1 MATKITKIR
10 KTYTA
15 PTILKPVDKEDDSL
29 VRVVIETPKGCG
41 NKYKFD
47 PELGAFTLS
56 KVLPEGMTF
65 PYDFGFIPSTEGDD
79 GDPVDVLLLMDQPA
93 FPGCI
98 IESRLIGVIEGE
110 QVEDGNNERNDRLIA
125 VAKENR
131 TYSNLTTISDVNK
144 LLLKDIGQ
152 FFVNYHRLRGS
163 KFKVLGTRG
172 PKQANRLLK
181 KAIKRG
187 KAA

>member
-1 MATKITKIR
+1 MAKKIK
-10 KTYTA
+10 KAYTA
-15 PTILKPVDKEDDSL
+15 PTVLKPIDGENDS

-47 PELGAFTLS
+47 PELGAFLLS
-56 KVLPEGMTF
+56 RVLPEGMIF
-65 PYDFGFIPSTEGDD
+65 PYDFGFVPSTEGDD
-79 GDPVDVLLLMDQPA
+79 GDPIDVLLLMDQPA

-110 QVEDGNNERNDRLIA
+110 QEEEGKRERNDRLIA
-125 VAKENR
+125 VANENR
-131 TYSNLTTISDVNK
+131 TYSDLKNISDMNK
-144 LLLKDIGQ
+144 VLLRDIGE
-152 FFVNYHRLRGS
+152 FFVNYHRLRGT
-163 KFKVLGTRG
+163 KFKVLGTKG
-172 PKQANRLLK
+172 PKQAQRLLE

>member
-1 MATKITKIR
+1 MAKK
-10 KTYTA
+10 KKKAYTA
-15 PTILKPVDKEDDSL
+15 PTILKPVGKDDST

-47 PELGAFTLS
+47 PRIGGFVLS
-56 KVLPEGMTF
+56 KVLPEGMAF

-79 GDPVDVLLLMDQPA
+79 GDPVDVILLMDQPA

-98 IESRLIGVIEGE
+98 VESRLIGVIEGE
-110 QVEDGNNERNDRLIA
+110 QEEDGRKERNDRLIA
-125 VAKENR
+125 VAAENR
-131 TYSNLTTISDVNK
+131 TYSNLKNVGEMNDV
-144 LLLKDIGQ
+144 LLKDIGE

-163 KFKVLGTRG
+163 KFRVLGSKG
-172 PKQANRLLK
+172 PKQAQRLLQ